1 MVRTQT
7 DEWALLKD
15 QFASLRQDETEQNA
29 EAFFDA
35 QIRSRV
41 GEFITRAVLPE
52 YKGRAVLPGHK
63 PRVKR

>member
-7 DEWALLKD
+7 DKWALLKD
-15 QFASLRQDETEQNA
+15 QFASLRQDETEQTA

-35 QIRSRV
+35 QIRRRF
-41 GEFITRAVLPE
+41 GEYITRAVLPE
-52 YKGRAVLPGHK
+52 YKGRAVLSGHK